1 MLLPYVVAYNAEH
14 CEEALHKFAI
24 AAKKA
29 GIAAPGVGDRL
40 AVKRL
45 IAKIREMARQMN
57 CPMTLQAFGV
67 DHAKAEAAADT
78 VVANAKKDATFP
90 GNPVVPSD
98 DDLKMIYEAIIR

>member
-1 MLLPYVVAYNAEH
+1 
-14 CEEALHKFAI
+14 
-24 AAKKA
+24 
-29 GIAAPGVGDRL
+29 
-40 AVKRL
+40 
-45 IAKIREMARQMN
+45 
-57 CPMTLQAFGV
+57 MTLQAFGV